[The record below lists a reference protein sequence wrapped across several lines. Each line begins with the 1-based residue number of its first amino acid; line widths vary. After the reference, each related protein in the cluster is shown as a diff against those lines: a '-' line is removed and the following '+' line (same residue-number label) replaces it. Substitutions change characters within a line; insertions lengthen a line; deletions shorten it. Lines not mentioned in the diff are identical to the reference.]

1 MKVLQDTGCT
11 GMIVDSAL
19 VPEVMVIPGSSGLQ
33 QMVDNTLINVQLAS
47 LYLDSL
53 CYKRHD
59 SLYYK
64 RHWQSGVC

>member
-53 CYKRHD
+53 YYKRHD

>member
-53 CYKRHD
+53 
-59 SLYYK
+59 YYK